1 MTKIH
6 PTAIVSE
13 KAEIGSNVEIGP
25 YTIVDDDVVIGNDVE
40 IQSHVLI
47 TNGARI
53 GNSCKIFKGV
63 VVANTPQDLKFDGKP
78 TLAIIK
84 DNSTIREFVTIH
96 RGTHATGKTTVGSNC
111 LIMAYS
117 HIAHDCLLGD
127 NVIMAN
133 STQLAGHVHVEDY
146 VIFGGATLVHQFSF
160 VGCHSMI
167 QGGSKITKD
176 VPPYTLIGKEPPKV
190 EGLNKIGLK
199 RRGFTDLE
207 IQSIEDFYQIIL
219 HSGFNVSQG
228 ISEYLKDTPE
238 PIDKVQHCIE
248 FIKQSQRGIFR

>member
-1 MTKIH
+1 
-6 PTAIVSE
+6 
-13 KAEIGSNVEIGP
+13 
-25 YTIVDDDVVIGNDVE
+25 
-40 IQSHVLI
+40 
-47 TNGARI
+47 
-53 GNSCKIFKGV
+53 
-63 VVANTPQDLKFDGKP
+63 
-78 TLAIIK
+78 
-84 DNSTIREFVTIH
+84 
-96 RGTHATGKTTVGSNC
+96 
-111 LIMAYS
+111 
-117 HIAHDCLLGD
+117 
-127 NVIMAN
+127 
-133 STQLAGHVHVEDY
+133 
-146 VIFGGATLVHQFSF
+146 
-160 VGCHSMI
+160 MI